1 MQTIFC
7 ELQPFGL
14 QKKLC
19 VCSCTAITLQYE
31 LQVFCEN
38 GGIYYIFIAL
48 RMEPGS
54 LRLAIDSVLAVQ
66 TS

>member
-1 MQTIFC
+1 MQTIVC

-14 QKKLC
+14 QKNC
-19 VCSCTAITLQYE
+19 VFAFVLQLPYMYE

-38 GGIYYIFIAL
+38 GGIYYILIAL

-54 LRLAIDSVLAVQ
+54 SRLTIDSVLVVQ
-66 TS
+66 MS